1 MTKTML
7 CESQTFS
14 VTYLL
19 Q

>member
-7 CESQTFS
+7 CESQTFN